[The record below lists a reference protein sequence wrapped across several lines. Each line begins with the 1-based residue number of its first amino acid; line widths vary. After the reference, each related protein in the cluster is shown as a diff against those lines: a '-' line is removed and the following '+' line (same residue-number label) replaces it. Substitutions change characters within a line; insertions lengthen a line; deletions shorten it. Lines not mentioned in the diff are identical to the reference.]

1 MVGSIFVAR
10 ILEQRRYRP
19 AGPGFERHIR
29 HREMNLLVGVD
40 GEHHLRTRI
49 LFLVVIDAVICEAIA
64 LIFPVAL
71 STTNTIK
78 FQEISTPSMWLYK
91 DGY

>member
-1 MVGSIFVAR
+1 
-10 ILEQRRYRP
+10 
-19 AGPGFERHIR
+19 
-29 HREMNLLVGVD
+29 MNLLVGVD

-78 FQEISTPSMWLYK
+78 FQEISTPSMY
-91 DGY
+91 